1 MFLRNIHT
9 EIIAEGFRDKIFD
22 IEIVAALVCAL
33 SNEDADIRRNVVK
46 IFTSAV
52 AQGAPRHFQQDMHT
66 DIVAEGFRD
75 KTFDAET
82 ITALVRALGDEDFH
96 VRGGV
101 VNIFIATI
109 AHGALSCFRGLS
121 ILK

>member
-1 MFLRNIHT
+1 LFSRNIYT

-22 IEIVAALVCAL
+22 IEIVAALVRAL
-33 SNEDADIRRNVVK
+33 SNEDADIRSNVVK
-46 IFTSAV
+46 LFTSAV
-52 AQGAPRHFQQDMHT
+52 AQVAPRYFQQDLHT
-66 DIVAEGFRD
+66 VKVAEGFRD

-82 ITALVRALGDEDFH
+82 VTALVRALGDEDSH

-101 VNIFIATI
+101 VNILIATI
-109 AHGALSCFRGLS
+109 AQGALSCFRELC